1 MQRSQVVVGSGAD
14 GEVASAA
21 AAAIALASLR
31 EVEQRVR
38 AVDEIRERVSIP
50 RGRFA
55 GAERGVVRAVRR
67 RRSFVFALG
76 GRSDASLDEVG
87 VDALGPQRRAPD
99 NLARF
104 VQA

>member
-1 MQRSQVVVGSGAD
+1 MVGSGAD

-31 EVEQRVR
+31 EVKQRVR

-55 GAERGVVRAVRR
+55 GGAARGVVRAVRR

-99 NLARF
+99 DLARF